1 MVQIDY
7 HRPGRSYLIATISQ
21 GHLGL
26 MLGTQWGRRF
36 KDNIRNW
43 RNWGG
48 AFVFPV
54 FTTAVG
60 QVTLD
65 PTKANGARIDY
76 AITPEDQALIQ
87 TGYDEATRILSN
99 MNRVGG
105 PQVKSIETVPQP
117 LMASHAQ
124 GTCRM
129 GRRPEDSVVDLNL
142 VVHGFDNLMVVD
154 GSVMP
159 VQVQSPHYPISALAH
174 KIADTFIRRDLWNIR

>member
-1 MVQIDY
+1 
-7 HRPGRSYLIATISQ
+7 
-21 GHLGL
+21 
-26 MLGTQWGRRF
+26 MLGTQWGQRF

-65 PTKANGARIDY
+65 PTKTNGANITY
-76 AITPEDQALIQ
+76 AISAEDTALVQ
-87 TGYDEATRILSN
+87 TGYAEATRIFSN
-99 MNRVGG
+99 MNRLGG
-105 PQVKSIETVPQP
+105 AKVKTVETVPQP
-117 LMASHAQ
+117 LMASHGQ

-129 GRRPEDSVVDLNL
+129 GSNASNSVVDLNL
-142 VVHGFDNLMVVD
+142 RVHGFDNLMVVD

-174 KIADTFIRRDLWNIR
+174 KIADTFIRPDLWNIHQGNVTN

>member
-1 MVQIDY
+1 VTRDLFDRAVVRFAESEGFEYDRPLHGQFGYGIGTVVQIDY

-26 MLGTQWGRRF
+26 MLGSQWGQRF

-65 PTKANGARIDY
+65 PTKPNGASISY
-76 AITPEDQALIQ
+76 AITAEDRALIQ
-87 TGYDEATRILSN
+87 TGYAEATRIFTN
-99 MNRVGG
+99 MNRLGG
-105 PQVKSIETVPQP
+105 AQVKSIETVPQP
-117 LMASHAQ
+117 LMASHGQA
-124 GTCRM
+124 TCRM
-129 GRRPEDSVVDLNL
+129 GRNPTDSAVDLNL
-142 VVHGFDNLMVVD
+142 VVHA
-154 GSVMP
+154 S
-159 VQVQSPHYPISALAH
+159 
-174 KIADTFIRRDLWNIR
+174 TT